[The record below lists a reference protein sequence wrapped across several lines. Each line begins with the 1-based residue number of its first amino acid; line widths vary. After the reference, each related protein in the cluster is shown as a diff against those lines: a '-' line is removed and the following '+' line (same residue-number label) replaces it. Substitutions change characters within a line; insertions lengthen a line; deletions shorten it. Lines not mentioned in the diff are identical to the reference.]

1 MRRRTLGR
9 DDVSTGTDPRERIR
23 TSAESASDG
32 RDLPTRREVLAGVG
46 SASAALVAGCSTTLG
61 TGPDPTLRIGTLRPP
76 VTLDPIEAESIGSEQ
91 TVERVFEGLYAYGE
105 RTDIV
110 PAIADGEPQYENDRR
125 EAVIELDDRARFQN
139 GRDVVAEDVV
149 YSFEAPLEEDAPTAW
164 RVDPI
169 GSVEA
174 VDERT
179 VRLSLSEPYPAL
191 EHALTHPIVPKEER
205 EDDRETFATDP
216 VGAGPY
222 EVASFSAEKKATLR
236 RWDDYW
242 GEPVP
247 EIGRVTMAYVEFPMT
262 QLTSLRTNR
271 NDAIEPVSPRIV
283 DDVESVANATV
294 KRREGYTSFY
304 FGFNLNEGPTTD
316 PRVRE
321 AISYCI
327 DLEKAVGEFIEPMG
341 ERQYGPL
348 PPRVAEEWDM
358 PTGEWAEFANEKNA
372 ERAQQLFREADE
384 ASGQLRILTTMDP
397 KHKEL
402 GEALAGGLRDAGH
415 GALVVSKPESSFL
428 ERYVSGSE
436 RDYSMFVGEVSGT
449 PDPDSFLYPTFH
461 ENAEGTTNGTFYRED
476 AVMERLTNA
485 RETRDRERRRRLYEE
500 AIARLLEDRVCLPI
514 CSYENSFAVDGNVS
528 NFRVHPI
535 SQVNPRL
542 AWENGV
548 VTVGDGS

>member
-1 MRRRTLGR
+1 M
-9 DDVSTGTDPRERIR
+9 
-23 TSAESASDG
+23 
-32 RDLPTRREVLAGVG
+32 LAGVG
-46 SASAALVAGCSTTLG
+46 AASAAVLPGCSTTLG

-91 TVERVFEGLYAYGE
+91 TIERVFEGLYAYAEG
-105 RTDIV
+105 TDVV
-110 PAIADGEPQYENDRR
+110 PAIAAGEPRYENGRR

-164 RVDPI
+164 RVSPI
-169 GSVEA
+169 DSIEA

-191 EHALTHPIVPKEER
+191 EHALTHPIVPREER
-205 EDDRETFATDP
+205 EDDREAFATDP
-216 VGAGPY
+216 IGAGPY

-236 RWDDYW
+236 QWDDYW
-242 GEPVP
+242 SEPVP

-271 NDAIEPVSPRIV
+271 NDAIEPVSPQIV
-283 DDVESVANATV
+283 DDVESVGGAAV
-294 KRREGYTSFY
+294 KRREGYTSLY

-316 PRVRE
+316 PQVRE

-327 DLEKAVGEFIEPMG
+327 DLEKAVADFIEPMG

-348 PPRVAEEWDM
+348 PPQVAEEWDM
-358 PTGEWAEFANEKNA
+358 PTGEWAELANEKNA

-384 ASGQLRILTTMDP
+384 TSGQLRILTTMDP

-415 GALVVSKPESSFL
+415 GALVISKPETSYL

-436 RDYSMFVGEVSGT
+436 RDYSVFVGEISGT
-449 PDPDSFLYPTFH
+449 PDPDSFLYPAFH

-476 AVMERLTNA
+476 AVMERLANA
-485 RETRDRERRRRLYEE
+485 RETRERERRRRLYEA
-500 AIARLLEDRVCLPI
+500 AIRRLLEDRVCLPI
-514 CSYENSFAVDGNVS
+514 SSYENSFAVDGNVS

-535 SQVNPRL
+535 SKVNPRL
-542 AWENGV
+542 VWENEV